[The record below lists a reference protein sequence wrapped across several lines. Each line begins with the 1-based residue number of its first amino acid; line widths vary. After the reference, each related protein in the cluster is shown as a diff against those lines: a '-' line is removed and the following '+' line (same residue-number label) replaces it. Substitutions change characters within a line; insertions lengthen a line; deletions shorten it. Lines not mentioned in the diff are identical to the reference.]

1 MTILT
6 NPRLSRLL
14 KTASRIEPNEVRA
27 VLASFL
33 FSFTL
38 MAAWYILRPIRDAM
52 SSAWTDAELSMLYTA
67 TFVCS
72 TIAVA
77 GYGFACARIRLGRVI
92 PGVYVVFALSF
103 VAFFALS
110 RGDIDGGMLNKIFY
124 VWVSVFS
131 LFQVSVFWS
140 FMSDIFS
147 KEQATRVFGFISAG
161 ASIGAIVGPAIALLS
176 AKALQPEELVL
187 ISAALLI
194 IPIIVI
200 GWLEKLKTTDLN
212 NQGPDG
218 GYNASVGANPFA
230 GFTQF
235 IKDPYL
241 LFIGLFILLYTA
253 ISTFVYFEIKNLL
266 APLDEASRRA
276 IWSGMDLAV
285 NVLTISI
292 AMFATG
298 RIAARFGI
306 TTVLTMIPA
315 LVFGGLLLLS
325 VLPLISV
332 VVGLQIVR
340 RAGNY
345 AVTRPGREM
354 LFTVVDRERR
364 FKAKSVIDI
373 VVYRGGD
380 MLSGWAFTGLTQG
393 LGLGLGAL
401 AGVGAGLALIWA
413 AVGVQ
418 LGLRFKRQQTVDSEQ
433 DPDNSA

>member
-1 MTILT
+1 
-6 NPRLSRLL
+6 
-14 KTASRIEPNEVRA
+14 
-27 VLASFL
+27 
-33 FSFTL
+33 
-38 MAAWYILRPIRDAM
+38 
-52 SSAWTDAELSMLYTA
+52 
-67 TFVCS
+67 
-72 TIAVA
+72 
-77 GYGFACARIRLGRVI
+77 
-92 PGVYVVFALSF
+92 
-103 VAFFALS
+103 
-110 RGDIDGGMLNKIFY
+110 
-124 VWVSVFS
+124 
-131 LFQVSVFWS
+131 
-140 FMSDIFS
+140 
-147 KEQATRVFGFISAG
+147 
-161 ASIGAIVGPAIALLS
+161 LS

-218 GYNASVGANPFA
+218 GYIASVGANPFA